1 MHREER
7 IPLFPLEV
15 VLFPHIPI
23 LLHIFEERYKL
34 MIGEC
39 LEQDREFGVVY
50 FDGTKVRKVG
60 CTAKITSVVK
70 RYDDGRMDIVTR
82 GEKRFVLKRISD
94 EKPYLEGEVTYFD
107 DEGEE
112 YTEETDG
119 TAREGIRL
127 LRRVYGLMRKELS
140 LDDVPARDLR
150 TLSFVIAGNQ
160 GFTLDEKQRLLEMTS
175 TSERLVACV
184 ECLKEVLQ
192 RMKIGEQV
200 KKIISGNGN
209 LLKGLQ
215 S

>member
-15 VLFPHIPI
+15 VLLPHIP
-23 LLHIFEERYKL
+23 LPLHIFEERYKL

-39 LEQDREFGVVY
+39 LAQDREFGVVY

-82 GEKRFVLKRISD
+82 GEKRFVVKKISD
-94 EKPYLEGEVTYFD
+94 EKPFLEGEVTYFD
-107 DEGEE
+107 DDGEE
-112 YTEETDG
+112 YTEETDSA
-119 TAREGIRL
+119 AREGVRL
-127 LRRVYGLMRKELS
+127 LRRVYGLMRKELT
-140 LDDVPARDLR
+140 LDEVPKRDLR

-184 ECLKEVLQ
+184 ECLKQVLQ
-192 RMKIGEQV
+192 RMKIGEEV

>member
-15 VLFPHIPI
+15 VLLPHIP
-23 LLHIFEERYKL
+23 LPLHIFEERYKL

-39 LEQDREFGVVY
+39 LAQDREFGVVY
-50 FDGTKVRKVG
+50 FDGSKVRKVG
-60 CTAKITSVVK
+60 CTAKITSVLK
-70 RYDDGRMDIVTR
+70 RYDDGRMDIGTR
-82 GEKRFVLKRISD
+82 GEKRFVLKKISD
-94 EKPYLEGEVTYFD
+94 EKPYLEGDVTYFD

-112 YTEETDG
+112 YNEETDRA
-119 TAREGIRL
+119 AREGVRL
-127 LRRVYGLMRKELS
+127 LRRVYGLMRKELT
-140 LDDVPARDLR
+140 LDEVSERDLQ

-160 GFTLDEKQRLLEMTS
+160 GFTLDDKQRLLEMTS
-175 TSERLVACV
+175 TRERLVACV
-184 ECLKEVLQ
+184 ECLKEALQ

-215 S
+215 G

>member
-1 MHREER
+1 
-7 IPLFPLEV
+7 
-15 VLFPHIPI
+15 
-23 LLHIFEERYKL
+23 
-34 MIGEC
+34 
-39 LEQDREFGVVY
+39 
-50 FDGTKVRKVG
+50 
-60 CTAKITSVVK
+60 VVK

-112 YTEETDG
+112 CTEETDG

-209 LLKGLQ
+209 LLKGLR

>member
-1 MHREER
+1 MRRGEK

-15 VLFPHIPI
+15 VLLPQTP
-23 LLHIFEERYKL
+23 LSLHIFEERYKL

-39 LEQDREFGVVY
+39 LEQHREFGVVY
-50 FDGTKVRKVG
+50 FDGSKVRKVG
-60 CTAKITSVVK
+60 CTAKITRVLK

-82 GEKRFVLKRISD
+82 GEKRFVLKKISD
-94 EKPYLEGEVTYFD
+94 EKPYLEGDVTYFD

-112 YTEETDG
+112 HTEETDRV
-119 TAREGIRL
+119 AREGLRL
-127 LRRVYGLMRKELS
+127 LRRVYGLMRKELT
-140 LDDVPARDLR
+140 LDEVPERDLQ

-175 TSERLVACV
+175 TSERLNACV

-192 RMKIGEQV
+192 RMKIGEEV

>member
-15 VLFPHIPI
+15 VLMPQIP
-23 LLHIFEERYKL
+23 LPLHIFEERYKL

-39 LEQDREFGVVY
+39 LAQDREFGVVY
-50 FDGTKVRKVG
+50 FDGSKVRKVG
-60 CTAKITSVVK
+60 CTAKITSVLK

-82 GEKRFVLKRISD
+82 GKKRFVLKKISN
-94 EKPYLEGEVTYFD
+94 EKPYLQGHVTYFD

-112 YTEETDG
+112 YTEETDRA
-119 TAREGIRL
+119 AREGIRL
-127 LRRVYGLMRKELS
+127 LRRVYGLMRKELTV
-140 LDDVPARDLR
+140 DEVPERDLQ

-160 GFTLDEKQRLLEMTS
+160 GFTLDEKQKLLEMTS
-175 TSERLVACV
+175 TSERLSACV

-192 RMKIGEQV
+192 RMKIGEEV

>member
-1 MHREER
+1 MHREAR

-15 VLFPHIPI
+15 VLLPHISLP
-23 LLHIFEERYKL
+23 LHIFEERYKL

-39 LEQDREFGVVY
+39 LAQDREFGVVY
-50 FDGTKVRKVG
+50 FDGSEVKKVG
-60 CTAKITSVVK
+60 CTAKITRVLK
-70 RYDDGRMDIVTR
+70 RYNDGRMDIITR
-82 GEKRFVLKRISD
+82 GEKRFVLKKIF
-94 EKPYLEGEVTYFD
+94 EGKPYLQGDVTYFD

-112 YTEETDG
+112 YTEETDRA
-119 TAREGIRL
+119 ARNGVRL
-127 LRRVYGLMRKELS
+127 LRRVYGLMRKELT
-140 LDDVPARDLR
+140 LDEVPERDLQ

-184 ECLKEVLQ
+184 ECLKEVLK

-209 LLKGLQ
+209 LLKGLKT
-215 S
+215 

>member
-1 MHREER
+1 MHRNAR

-15 VLFPHIPI
+15 VLLPHVSLP
-23 LLHIFEERYKL
+23 LHIFEERYKL

-39 LEQDREFGVVY
+39 LAQDREFGVVY
-50 FDGTKVRKVG
+50 FDGSEVKKVG
-60 CTAKITSVVK
+60 CTAKITSVRK
-70 RYDDGRMDIVTR
+70 RYDDGRMDIITR
-82 GEKRFVLKRISD
+82 GEKRFVLKKISD
-94 EKPYLEGEVTYFD
+94 EKPYLQGDVTYFD
-107 DEGEE
+107 DEIEE
-112 YTEETDG
+112 NTEETDRA
-119 TAREGIRL
+119 ARDGVRL
-127 LRRVYGLMRKELS
+127 LRLVYRLMRKELTF
-140 LDDVPARDLR
+140 DEVAERDLQ

-160 GFTLDEKQRLLEMTS
+160 GFALDEKQRFLEMTS

-215 S
+215 G

>member
-1 MHREER
+1 MNREER

-15 VLFPHIPI
+15 VLLPHIP
-23 LLHIFEERYKL
+23 LPLHIFEERYKL

-39 LEQDREFGVVY
+39 LAQGREFGVVY
-50 FDGTKVRKVG
+50 FDGSKVRKVG
-60 CTAKITSVVK
+60 CTAKITSVIK

-82 GEKRFVLKRISD
+82 GEKRFVLKKISD
-94 EKPYLEGEVTYFD
+94 EKPYLEGDVSYFD

-112 YTEETDG
+112 HTEETESA
-119 TAREGIRL
+119 AREGVRL
-127 LRRVYGLMRKELS
+127 LRRVSRLMRQGLT
-140 LDDVPARDLR
+140 LDEVPERDLQ

-160 GFTLDEKQRLLEMTS
+160 GFTLDEKQKLLEMTS

-215 S
+215 G

>member
-1 MHREER
+1 MYREER

-15 VLFPHIPI
+15 VLLPRIP
-23 LLHIFEERYKL
+23 LPLHIFEERYKL

-39 LEQDREFGVVY
+39 LAQGREFGVVY

-60 CTAKITSVVK
+60 CTAKITTVVK
-70 RYDDGRMDIVTR
+70 RYDDGRMDILTR
-82 GEKRFVLKRISD
+82 GEKRFVLKKISD
-94 EKPYLEGEVTYFD
+94 AKPYLEGEVTYFD

-112 YTEETDG
+112 YTEEIDSA
-119 TAREGIRL
+119 AREGLRL
-127 LRRVYGLMRKELS
+127 LGRVYGLMRKKLT
-140 LDDVPARDLR
+140 LDEVPERDLQ

-184 ECLKEVLQ
+184 ACLEDVLQ

-209 LLKGLQ
+209 LLKGLR

>member
-15 VLFPHIPI
+15 VLFPHISLP
-23 LLHIFEERYKL
+23 LHIFEDRYKL

-39 LEQDREFGVVY
+39 VAQGREFGVVY
-50 FDGTKVRKVG
+50 FDGSEVKKVG
-60 CTAKITSVVK
+60 CTARITSVLK

-82 GEKRFVLKRISD
+82 GEKRFVLNKISD
-94 EKPYLEGEVTYFD
+94 EKPYLQGDVTYFE

-112 YTEETDG
+112 YTEETDRA
-119 TAREGIRL
+119 AREGVRL
-127 LRRVYGLMRKELS
+127 LRRVYRLMRKDLTIDEVS
-140 LDDVPARDLR
+140 ERDLQ

-160 GFTLDEKQRLLEMTS
+160 GFTLDEKQKLLEMTS
-175 TSERLVACV
+175 TSDRLVACV
-184 ECLKEVLQ
+184 ACLKEVLQ

-215 S
+215 G

>member
-15 VLFPHIPI
+15 VLMPQIP
-23 LLHIFEERYKL
+23 LPLHIFEERYKL

-39 LEQDREFGVVY
+39 LAQDREFGVVY
-50 FDGTKVRKVG
+50 FDGSKVRKVG
-60 CTAKITSVVK
+60 CTAKITSVLK
-70 RYDDGRMDIVTR
+70 RYDDGRMDIVMR
-82 GEKRFVLKRISD
+82 GKKRFVLKKISN
-94 EKPYLEGEVTYFD
+94 EKPYLQGHVTYFD

-112 YTEETDG
+112 YTEETDRA
-119 TAREGIRL
+119 AREGIRL
-127 LRRVYGLMRKELS
+127 LRRVYGLMRKELTV
-140 LDDVPARDLR
+140 DEVPERDLQ

-160 GFTLDEKQRLLEMTS
+160 GFTLDEKQKLLEMTS
-175 TSERLVACV
+175 TSERLSACV

-192 RMKIGEQV
+192 RMKIGEEV